1 MKIID
6 IAVKKV
12 YRFNCPNCQSRLEAD
27 SKEVVDIGGK
37 VCKFHCDWWAFSWQ
51 KGKLDEIFGWY
62 DEHCKYMKLH
72 PKTRKT
78 IEDIL
83 EKMKT
88 KLDEIKEKK

>member
-37 VCKFHCDWWAFSWQ
+37 VCKFHCPM
-51 KGKLDEIFGWY
+51 
-62 DEHCKYMKLH
+62 C
-72 PKTRKT
+72 RKEPLLGLT
-78 IEDIL
+78 
-83 EKMKT
+83 
-88 KLDEIKEKK
+88 